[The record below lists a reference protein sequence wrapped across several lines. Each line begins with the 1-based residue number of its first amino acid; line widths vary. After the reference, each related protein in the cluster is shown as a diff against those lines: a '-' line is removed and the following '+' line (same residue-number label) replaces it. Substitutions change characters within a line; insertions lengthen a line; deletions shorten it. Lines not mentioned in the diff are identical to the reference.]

1 MAVNCR
7 WECVR
12 TNVSAPL
19 RSARRAILASQQGP
33 SQLSRPIRQ
42 SRKQDMAVSIRCSP
56 MEEVKSEEVD
66 TARSPVVHLSF
77 DIHIHGTVMP
87 LPSDRWGVVVSL
99 CCVRWGVVCY
109 SFYRSDPKM
118 EHVSR
123 LSSRVHKAN
132 CVPAR
137 LCLITFTFCN
147 FIYRVQDNFSSE
159 PYWVSRG
166 APTISCSQDL
176 ILGWDHSVKV
186 RCSSF
191 NGCVFEAED
200 S

>member
-1 MAVNCR
+1 MHWWRGIRFAVVGANQAIYR
-7 WECVR
+7 REMVPAECC
-12 TNVSAPL
+12 NVSAPL
-19 RSARRAILASQQGP
+19 QSARRAILASQQEP
-33 SQLSRPIRQ
+33 SQLSRPGEC
-42 SRKQDMAVSIRCSP
+42 RKQDMVSIRGSSP
-56 MEEVKSEEVD
+56 MEEVKSKEVD
-66 TARSPVVHLSF
+66 TTRSPSAHHSSGV
-77 DIHIHGTVMP
+77 HGTVMP

-176 ILGWDHSVKV
+176 ILG
-186 RCSSF
+186 
-191 NGCVFEAED
+191 
-200 S
+200 

>member
-66 TARSPVVHLSF
+66 TARSPVAHHSF

-87 LPSDRWGVVVSL
+87 LPSDRWGVVVLCRCVVSL
-99 CCVRWGVVCY
+99 
-109 SFYRSDPKM
+109 RSLG
-118 EHVSR
+118 SR
-123 LSSRVHKAN
+123 LLQFLPKNGTGLWSLVACAQGKLRSAQ
-132 CVPAR
+132 
-137 LCLITFTFCN
+137 LCLIIFTLCN
-147 FIYRVQDNFSSE
+147 FICRVQDNF
-159 PYWVSRG
+159 
-166 APTISCSQDL
+166 Q
-176 ILGWDHSVKV
+176 
-186 RCSSF
+186 
-191 NGCVFEAED
+191 
-200 S
+200 